1 MVIPVN
7 NDEPAQT
14 NPKKR
19 PKICDSVHGK
29 IEQKIK
35 SAFINFNL
43 LRNILSILFH

>member
-1 MVIPVN
+1 MVILVN

-14 NPKKR
+14 NPTKR
-19 PKICDSVHGK
+19 PKRCDSVHGE

-43 LRNILSILFH
+43 LRNVCLILFQ